1 MIGLEVEAGELGDL
15 EGVLL
20 PFDIA
25 LSSIV
30 LIAPK
35 VAPVG
40 VRPLWRPSSFKLETA
55 VSSDMSDEPSG
66 RATL

>member
-1 MIGLEVEAGELGDL
+1 MIGLDAEAGEFGDF

-30 LIAPK
+30 LMAPK

-40 VRPLWRPSSFKLETA
+40 VRPLWRLPSFKVEIA